1 MNLFNELLKV
11 KTFEFKAQAGE
22 NSQTGWNGY
31 GRGSIELQED
41 SDTIYFKE
49 DGKLKLDCSKSEVK
63 IANEYVWQKINSKEI
78 SLSHARFGH
87 SNLVKLFDLVQI
99 DQTHWQSK
107 QAHVCVDDLY
117 SAELEILD
125 THIELVWKITGPKKD
140 ECIKYRYSP

>member
-63 IANEYVWQKINSKEI
+63 IANEYVWQKN
-78 SLSHARFGH
+78 
-87 SNLVKLFDLVQI
+87 KL
-99 DQTHWQSK
+99 
-107 QAHVCVDDLY
+107 
-117 SAELEILD
+117 
-125 THIELVWKITGPKKD
+125 
-140 ECIKYRYSP
+140 